1 MLICCYTATCSSAQG
16 SWVTGREAATM
27 PLGPMPTPGA
37 RFLVAHKELP
47 WPQLPGRA
55 ILVLSGAKDL
65 RGPWAHGSFS
75 DGTYCF
81 PPRPLHSRCGPGQ
94 GSRFQVSAATD
105 GHVWHMGGSWASPSS
120 YSQSLG
126 HLLHC
131 HPWGPQMGLWGLSSR
146 GSPQGTCLLDRM
158 AIWGSSVSYKDV
170 PRDLSGSCHWV
181 EEPILVVGPSS
192 LLPDPTCHPSVSHS
206 MGCLGAPP
214 AGYCLKS
221 SACRIAACGR
231 FSPVQALSPSL
242 WGTPKC
248 SKGLDVYREK
258 VHSVLL
264 MPRSKRDKINS
275 TIYRCLL
282 RKSEYPEKQGND
294 YCMYQ
299 CGRQL
304 WEGEEGTVTAGPP
317 RLLLC
322 GAVSTV
328 WSGNS
333 LSVFTASF
341 LC

>member
-1 MLICCYTATCSSAQG
+1 
-16 SWVTGREAATM
+16 
-27 PLGPMPTPGA
+27 
-37 RFLVAHKELP
+37 
-47 WPQLPGRA
+47 
-55 ILVLSGAKDL
+55 
-65 RGPWAHGSFS
+65 
-75 DGTYCF
+75 
-81 PPRPLHSRCGPGQ
+81 
-94 GSRFQVSAATD
+94 
-105 GHVWHMGGSWASPSS
+105 
-120 YSQSLG
+120 
-126 HLLHC
+126 
-131 HPWGPQMGLWGLSSR
+131 MGLWGLSSR

-158 AIWGSSVSYKDV
+158 AIWGSSVSHKDV

-304 WEGEEGTVTAGPP
+304 
-317 RLLLC
+317 
-322 GAVSTV
+322 
-328 WSGNS
+328 
-333 LSVFTASF
+333 
-341 LC
+341 